1 MVIFESWRESREKGL
16 KEKKQMEKWE
26 LDRMYIDLPTKYV
39 ISLTEIQ
46 FNAVAESDAI
56 NKYSM

>member
-1 MVIFESWRESREKGL
+1 
-16 KEKKQMEKWE
+16 MEKWE

-46 FNAVAESDAI
+46 FNVVAESDAI

>member
-1 MVIFESWRESREKGL
+1 MVNWKASREREL

-46 FNAVAESDAI
+46 F
-56 NKYSM
+56 